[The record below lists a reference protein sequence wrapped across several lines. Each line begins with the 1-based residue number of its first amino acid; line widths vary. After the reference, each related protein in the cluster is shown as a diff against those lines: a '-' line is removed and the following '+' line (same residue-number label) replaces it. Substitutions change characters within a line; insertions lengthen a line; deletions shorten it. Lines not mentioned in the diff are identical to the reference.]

1 MKTKYASTELEKDE
15 IQIML
20 HNETEGAAS
29 CSLHDEKKLWMWPLR
44 RDEEVYGNLEVREEN
59 EILEKKTYFAPT
71 PSVGNNLGSQ
81 ADIIYLICDFCS

>member
-59 EILEKKTYFAPT
+59 EILEKKPT
-71 PSVGNNLGSQ
+71 LRPHPQLATIWDPKQ
-81 ADIIYLICDFCS
+81 TLFI